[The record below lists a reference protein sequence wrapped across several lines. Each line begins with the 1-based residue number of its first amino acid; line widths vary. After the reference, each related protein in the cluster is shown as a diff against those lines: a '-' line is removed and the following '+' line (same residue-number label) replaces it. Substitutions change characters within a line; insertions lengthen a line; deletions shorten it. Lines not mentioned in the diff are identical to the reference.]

1 MAPGAVI
8 PDSFLCSLKP
18 DSKKTDPKM
27 AAATPSAVA
36 AAAADLTDSV
46 ASVALAPPRGPVIIR
61 FAVTAATRYGESVLL
76 SGSVLAL
83 GGGALSAAVPMTYEA
98 PGVWFCE
105 ITLERSGD
113 ALEYRYARVSEGGDV
128 KVEPGAPREL
138 LRTDIAALEGDYL
151 VRDIVRCEADASREI
166 FGTAAFREVVFRR
179 EGRVGKKVAAAQAGS
194 QVSKAVVMG
203 KGAYVARFSVFCE
216 RVRQE
221 DEVVIMIDGEEVVG
235 MHDVDSPDWSVAVAM
250 PAEKLSFAYKFGIR
264 SKATGELCVVEEEA
278 RKVELNNDDRLYLER
293 NFGSAAVVI
302 FTATKS
308 FTYPAN
314 WRGSGIAIPVFSL
327 RSKTSCGVGEFCD
340 LRSMVDLC
348 VATGYQMLQLLPVN
362 DTTSFNTWRDSYP
375 YSAVSSFAL
384 HPQYLNIPSLGK
396 MPAVVEEEYDTER
409 AALNALK
416 EIDYERMMEVKGRF
430 TRKMYNLHKAE
441 FLKSQAFKTWFA
453 ENEAWLLPYA
463 LFRFLMEVNGTSN
476 YDNWGERKEMTWEE
490 MQKLAADDSFHF
502 DYIGLAYYTQF
513 HLHKQ
518 LTEVSEYAG
527 KNQVVFKGDL
537 PIGVNRYCVDT
548 WVNPHLF
555 RLHMQAGAPPDFF
568 AKSGQNWFFPTYDW
582 EAMSKDDYGWWRAR
596 LGQMAKYFKAYRI
609 DHILGF
615 FRIWEI
621 PASFVTGMAGRMF
634 PSYPIQRS
642 ELESRGLW
650 DVQRLT
656 MPYIRDGLLEGIFG
670 DNWWKI
676 KARFFC
682 PLWDDRLKFKDEY
695 DTERKIDAA
704 LKLPADAS
712 DAQIAENDK
721 LKQGL
726 YTLHNNVCLLVDEA
740 ELDSFHPRFMMHDTS
755 SYHELSSGEWKAALY
770 DLYESYFFHRQ
781 EDLWRGNG
789 LEKLPMMK
797 SASDMLVCGEDLGF
811 TPKSVPAV
819 MKETCIVSLK
829 VQRMPD
835 NSDDLYG
842 VPADYPYAAV
852 ATTSSHDTST
862 FRSWW
867 EEIPADS
874 RQKYWSNLMQRQG
887 AAPESCST
895 DIAEWAIADHL
906 ASPAMWTVFPLQDL
920 LAMDSELRRENAAE
934 EQINNP
940 ANSMHYWRFRLHISV
955 EDIMAN
961 KSFIS
966 KIKSLNA
973 DSGRGQAY

>member
-1 MAPGAVI
+1 
-8 PDSFLCSLKP
+8 
-18 DSKKTDPKM
+18 
-27 AAATPSAVA
+27 
-36 AAAADLTDSV
+36 
-46 ASVALAPPRGPVIIR
+46 
-61 FAVTAATRYGESVLL
+61 
-76 SGSVLAL
+76 
-83 GGGALSAAVPMTYEA
+83 
-98 PGVWFCE
+98 
-105 ITLERSGD
+105 
-113 ALEYRYARVSEGGDV
+113 
-128 KVEPGAPREL
+128 
-138 LRTDIAALEGDYL
+138 
-151 VRDIVRCEADASREI
+151 
-166 FGTAAFREVVFRR
+166 
-179 EGRVGKKVAAAQAGS
+179 
-194 QVSKAVVMG
+194 
-203 KGAYVARFSVFCE
+203 
-216 RVRQE
+216 
-221 DEVVIMIDGEEVVG
+221 
-235 MHDVDSPDWSVAVAM
+235 
-250 PAEKLSFAYKFGIR
+250 
-264 SKATGELCVVEEEA
+264 
-278 RKVELNNDDRLYLER
+278 
-293 NFGSAAVVI
+293 
-302 FTATKS
+302 
-308 FTYPAN
+308 
-314 WRGSGIAIPVFSL
+314 
-327 RSKTSCGVGEFCD
+327 
-340 LRSMVDLC
+340 
-348 VATGYQMLQLLPVN
+348 
-362 DTTSFNTWRDSYP
+362 
-375 YSAVSSFAL
+375 
-384 HPQYLNIPSLGK
+384 
-396 MPAVVEEEYDTER
+396 
-409 AALNALK
+409 
-416 EIDYERMMEVKGRF
+416 
-430 TRKMYNLHKAE
+430 MYNLHKAE
-441 FLKSQAFKTWFA
+441 FLKCQAFKTWFA

-463 LFRFLMEVNGTSN
+463 LFRFLMEVNGSSN
-476 YDNWGERKEMTWEE
+476 YDNWGERKQMTWEE

-518 LTEVSEYAG
+518 LKEASEYAG

-537 PIGVNRYCVDT
+537 PIGVNRHCVDT

-568 AKSGQNWFFPTYDW
+568 AKGGQNWFFPTYDW

-596 LGQMAKYFKAYRI
+596 LGQMAKYFSAYRI

-656 MPYIRDGLLEGIFG
+656 MPYIRDGLLEGMFG
-670 DNWWKI
+670 DNWWKV
-676 KARFFC
+676 KDRFFC

-712 DAQIAENDK
+712 NVQIAKNDK

-726 YTLHNNVCLLVDEA
+726 YNLHNNVCLLVDEA
-740 ELDSFHPRFMMHDTS
+740 ESDSFHPRFMMHDTS

-770 DLYESYFFHRQ
+770 DLYQSYFFHRQ
-781 EDLWRGNG
+781 EDLWRDNG
-789 LEKLPMMK
+789 LKKLPMMK

-842 VPADYPYAAV
+842 APADYPYASV

-862 FRSWW
+862 FRGWW
-867 EEIPADS
+867 EEISADS
-874 RQKYWSNLMQRQG
+874 RQQYWSNLMHRQG
-887 AAPESCST
+887 VAPESCST
-895 DIAEWAIADHL
+895 DIAEWAIVDHL

-920 LAMDSELRRENAAE
+920 LAIDSELKRENAAE

-940 ANSMHYWRFRLHISV
+940 ANSMHYWRFRLHIPV
-955 EDIMAN
+955 EDIIAK

-966 KIKSLNA
+966 KVKSLNA